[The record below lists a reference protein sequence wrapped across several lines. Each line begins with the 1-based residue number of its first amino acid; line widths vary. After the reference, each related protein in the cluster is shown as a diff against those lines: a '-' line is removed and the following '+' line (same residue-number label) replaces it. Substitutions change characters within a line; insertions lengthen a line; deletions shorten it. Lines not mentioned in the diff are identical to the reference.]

1 MNPAVGPGA
10 RRRGLTRLA
19 LVAILLLTMVVL
31 ALLSTHEYFEVEE
44 VDLPD
49 VVGLDLANAMRTLRL
64 ARFEV
69 STYPE
74 SMVGAGPNEVTS
86 QSPLPGTVTRHG
98 KRISLGVNTPPEVAP
113 TPQLVGLSE
122 AEATQIAATLNLSL
136 IEVGYAYS
144 DQLVDRIITQEP
156 EAGAAIEGVQGLTL
170 VVSRGP
176 EPPLAS
182 VPDLIGNE
190 LEEAFNRLRELGFRQ
205 IDAVPSSLSSDHP
218 GVVTQQLPEPGVAV
232 PVSTPITLS
241 YTLSSHLVVPIP
253 DLKGASLQRAQSLLR
268 MAGLK
273 LGRVSFIQT
282 DESPTGVTAFEPVG
296 YTLSGSPV
304 TLVVNSS
311 EAGALL
317 LTPTDTTM
325 RQPETTA
332 SPSPSRTNG
341 RVVPFTFDPHQV
353 GITREFNLRLVIV
366 DNGGERTVLD
376 RRVEPG
382 QTVSTAITIFGDAQL
397 QTFIDNQ
404 LYQAWSP

>member
-1 MNPAVGPGA
+1 M
-10 RRRGLTRLA
+10 
-19 LVAILLLTMVVL
+19 AILLLTIVVL

-44 VDLPD
+44 VDLPN

-64 ARFEV
+64 ARFAV

-74 SMVGAGPNEVTS
+74 SMAGAGPNEVTS
-86 QSPLPGTVTRHG
+86 QSPLPGTVTRRG

-113 TPQLVGLSE
+113 IPQLVGLSE
-122 AEATQIAATLNLSL
+122 AEATQTAATLNLSL

-156 EAGAAIEGVQGLTL
+156 EAGAALEGVQGLTL

-182 VPDLIGNE
+182 VPDLIGSE

-232 PVSTPITLS
+232 PMSMSTPITLF

-282 DESPTGVTAFEPVG
+282 DESPTGVIAFEPVG

-325 RQPETTA
+325 RQPETTE
-332 SPSPSRTNG
+332 SPSPSRTDG

-366 DNGGERTVLD
+366 DNGGERTVLN